1 MVSTLSTGGAQRA
14 FANMSL
20 GFPDEWECDFL
31 LNDTEDITYPYKGNI
46 INIGLKAQEDKTRLL
61 YQFRLFL
68 KRYQKLKELKNSG
81 KYVACISALTSA
93 NAVNTITRSKNCKT
107 IISIRIFMSKTIQE
121 KKDFKN
127 QIKRWVIE
135 NLSNQAD
142 YVVAVSESIRNDLI
156 QNFGVKAKKVVTI
169 YNGYMLEKMN
179 ELAEENLSE
188 RELEWFLPG
197 KKHIVTVGRLD
208 RQKGQANLIRAF
220 RKIKETCQDIQL
232 IILGE
237 GDLREKLEELIREMK
252 LEDSIKLCG
261 FVENPYKFVK
271 KCDLFVLPSLFEGF
285 PNTLAESI
293 CLGIPVVATDCDSG
307 AREILAPDTNIGQK
321 TEGSF
326 ELAQYGILCPVCGD
340 NVRYADRSI
349 SEEEDI
355 LAKAIIYMLENEKI
369 YQHYKQRIKERA
381 EQLQIS
387 YSIQKWIALMENGNE

>member
-271 KCDLFVLPSLFEGF
+271 KCDLFVLPSDRK
-285 PNTLAESI
+285 S
-293 CLGIPVVATDCDSG
+293 VV
-307 AREILAPDTNIGQK
+307 
-321 TEGSF
+321 
-326 ELAQYGILCPVCGD
+326 
-340 NVRYADRSI
+340 
-349 SEEEDI
+349 
-355 LAKAIIYMLENEKI
+355 
-369 YQHYKQRIKERA
+369 
-381 EQLQIS
+381 
-387 YSIQKWIALMENGNE
+387 